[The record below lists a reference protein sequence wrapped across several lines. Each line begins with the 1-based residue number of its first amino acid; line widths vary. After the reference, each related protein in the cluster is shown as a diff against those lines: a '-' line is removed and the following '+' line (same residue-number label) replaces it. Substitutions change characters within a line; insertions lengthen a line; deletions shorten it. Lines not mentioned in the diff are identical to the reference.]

1 MLNLNNWVGCRQ
13 GNHFGEDVMAY
24 HEISDDFWNQVEPL
38 LEPFKRKKSGGS
50 PPLDFR
56 CILNGIFYLL
66 KTGCQ
71 WGYLPSCYGSKSAVH
86 AHFQRWVHAGVFT
99 EIFRLSV
106 EKYQALNGI
115 EWEWQAMDGTLAPA
129 PVRGQSLCLTEEG
142 LGRNP
147 TDRGRSGSK
156 IHCHVDQTGIP
167 LGVVLVGANVHDSRL
182 VSPTVAADLLLR
194 PAPTPDQPQH
204 LCLDKGYDYA
214 RVEVEVNDHGYIP
227 HIRRIGEEKMA
238 DGEKTQ
244 PARRWVVERTIAWM
258 KGFRAIRTR
267 YFCKAQ
273 NYLAMIHLAC
283 ALIVFRKLE
292 TV

>member
-1 MLNLNNWVGCRQ
+1 M
-13 GNHFGEDVMAY
+13 
-24 HEISDDFWNQVEPL
+24 
-38 LEPFKRKKSGGS
+38 
-50 PPLDFR
+50 
-56 CILNGIFYLL
+56 
-66 KTGCQ
+66 
-71 WGYLPSCYGSKSAVH
+71 
-86 AHFQRWVHAGVFT
+86 
-99 EIFRLSV
+99 
-106 EKYQALNGI
+106 
-115 EWEWQAMDGTLAPA
+115 
-129 PVRGQSLCLTEEG
+129 
-142 LGRNP
+142 GRNP

-167 LGVVLVGANVHDSRL
+167 LGIVLVGAQVHDSRL

-227 HIRRIGEEKMA
+227 HIRRIGEETMA
-238 DGEKTQ
+238 DGKKTQ
-244 PARRWVVERTIAWM
+244 PARRWVVERTIAWR